1 MLWAFARSDQE
12 GAAMLS
18 EAQILEHFAGWDMN
32 EGERH
37 YLRFHVLRLACALRA
52 VGGCVGRLPGRGSGL
67 RLLDIGPHFL
77 TELLRR
83 CYPGSV
89 LNTLGHRSPR
99 CYRAEHGGQHL
110 HFDLNDT
117 QYPERCPAFAEHD
130 VVVMC
135 EVLEHL
141 YTAPELVLGFVR
153 RLLTP
158 GGFLV
163 LQTPNAAVLHKRIA
177 LLRGSNPYQRIGL
190 SRENPGHFRE
200 YTLHELRVFGGQAE
214 LDVDRCDLEDYFGA
228 RRGWVGLLTR
238 WRKTF
243 RQGIT
248 VIYRRPAGPTT
259 QAA

>member
-1 MLWAFARSDQE
+1 
-12 GAAMLS
+12 MLS
-18 EAQILEHFAGWDMN
+18 RAQILEHFSNWDLN

-37 YLRFHVLRLACALRA
+37 YLGFHVLRLGCGLRA
-52 VGGCVGRLPGRGSGL
+52 VADCVARLPDAGRPL

-83 CYPGSV
+83 CYPDAV

-99 CYRAEHGGQHL
+99 CYRAEYGGEHL
-110 HFDLNDT
+110 YFDLNDT

-130 VVVMC
+130 VVVMA
-135 EVLEHL
+135 EVIEHL
-141 YTAPELVLGFVR
+141 YTAPELVLGYVR
-153 RLLTP
+153 RLVKP

-200 YTLHELRVFGGQAE
+200 YTLNELRVYGGKAE
-214 LDVDRCDLEDYFGA
+214 LDVDRWELEDYFGA

-238 WRKTF
+238 WKKTF

-248 VIYRRPAGPTT
+248 IVYRRPAEPATR
-259 QAA
+259 AA